1 MSVMSPP
8 RATSPAGLAS
18 PKLIG
23 IAGIVIAAIAWVIT
37 IPPFEVRGLVVTI
50 VLAAIAILAGT
61 WSVAGGERKVGIEAI
76 VVALL
81 AIVGAV
87 ASQQSSVATLE
98 SVFTWSA
105 LVAATLRY
113 ATPLLFGALG
123 GVISESSGV
132 INIGLEGMMLMG
144 AFWGIYGA
152 DLLHSWVWGVLIAM
166 VAGGVLALV
175 HAFFSIHLRA
185 NQIVSGTGINFLA
198 LGITGY
204 FLEYH
209 YGPNGT
215 PLNIS
220 QIPNVNLHIASVGF
234 FGGAFGDA
242 NLMTWIGIALVP
254 TLTFFLFRTRWGL
267 RVRSVG
273 EKPRAA
279 DTVGLP
285 VLGIRYAAVV
295 ASGMLAAL
303 GGAYLSVGF
312 VGSFSND
319 MTDGRGFIALAA
331 MIFGKWK
338 PWGALWATLL
348 FGFGNAMSDRV
359 SSVNPTLG
367 TLFEALPYVLTL
379 VAVAGLV
386 GRSRAPAADGI
397 PYVRE

>member
-1 MSVMSPP
+1 MSV
-8 RATSPAGLAS
+8 RATAPLPSAAPS
-18 PKLIG
+18 REQIG
-23 IAGIVIAAIAWVIT
+23 IAGVVLAAIAWVIT
-37 IPPFEVRGLVVTI
+37 IPPIEVRSLVPSI
-50 VLAAIAILAGT
+50 ILAVLAVSAGA
-61 WSVAGGERKVGIEAI
+61 WSAAGGQRKLGIEAI
-76 VVALL
+76 AVAVL
-81 AIVGAV
+81 AVIGAV
-87 ASQQSSVATLE
+87 ASAHSAVGTLE

-113 ATPLLFGALG
+113 MTPLLFAALG

-132 INIGLEGMMLMG
+132 TNIALEGMMLMG

-166 VAGGVLALV
+166 ISGGVLAAI
-175 HAFFSIHLRA
+175 HAFFSIHLHA
-185 NQIVSGTGINFLA
+185 NQIVSGFGLIFLA

-220 QIPNVNLHIASVGF
+220 MIPNIKLPIQHVGF
-234 FGGAFGDA
+234 FGVAIGDA
-242 NLMTWIGIALVP
+242 NLMTWIVLALVP
-254 TLTFFLFRTRWGL
+254 GLTFFLFRTRWGL
-267 RVRSVG
+267 RLRSVG

-279 DTVGLP
+279 DTLGLP
-285 VLGIRYAAVV
+285 VLRIRYVAVI
-295 ASGMLAAL
+295 ASGVLAAL

-319 MTDGRGFIALAA
+319 MTNGRGFIALAA

-348 FGFGNAMSDRV
+348 FGFGSAMADRV

-367 TLFEALPYVLTL
+367 TLFEALPYVVTII
-379 VAVAGLV
+379 AVAGLV
-386 GRSRAPAADGI
+386 GRSRSPAADGI

>member
-1 MSVMSPP
+1 MSVGTIAVRPQEI
-8 RATSPAGLAS
+8 AT
-18 PKLIG
+18 PKQIG
-23 IAGIVIAAIAWVIT
+23 IAGVVLGALAWVIT
-37 IPPFEVRGLVVTI
+37 IPPITVRTIVPSI
-50 VLAAIAILAGT
+50 VLAALAVG
-61 WSVAGGERKVGIEAI
+61 AGAWAATHDRRKLGIEGI
-76 VVALL
+76 LVAVI
-81 AIVGAV
+81 AVCGAV
-87 ASQQSSVATLE
+87 ASMKSAHSTLE

-113 ATPLLFGALG
+113 ATPLLFAALG
-123 GVISESSGV
+123 GLVSERSGV
-132 INIGLEGMMLMG
+132 FNIGLEGMMLMG
-144 AFWGIYGA
+144 CFWGIYGA
-152 DLLHSWVWGVLIAM
+152 DLLHSWVWGVLVAM
-166 VAGGVLALV
+166 VAGGLLGLL

-185 NQIVSGTGINFLA
+185 NQIISGTGINFLA

-220 QIPNVNLHIASVGF
+220 MIPNIKLPITHVGF
-234 FGGAFGDA
+234 FGTAFGDM
-242 NLMTWIGIALVP
+242 NLMTWIGLAMVP
-254 TLTFFLFRTRWGL
+254 ALTFFLFRTRGGL
-267 RVRSVG
+267 RLRSVG

-285 VLGIRYAAVV
+285 VIRIRYTAVIV
-295 ASGMLAAL
+295 SGMLAAL

-319 MTDGRGFIALAA
+319 MTNGRGFIGLAA
-331 MIFGKWK
+331 MIFGKWR

-367 TLFEALPYVLTL
+367 TLFEALPYVLTI

-386 GRSRAPAADGI
+386 GRSRAMAAGGI